1 MDDSAPLYS
10 EFLAQYVPLVD
21 FLGRSMGP
29 SVEVVLH
36 DLDVPDQSIV
46 AIANGHIS
54 GRKIGGPVTDF
65 ALWFMKQADETSV
78 PMMTG
83 YRAVNSEGRVCRSS
97 SYFLRDENN
106 TLHGMLCINVDISE
120 LIQLKSLT
128 SKILDST
135 NISMPG
141 KAETFGGYPGPLVE
155 VAPLEDSLPSSAENL
170 LSTDTGVMSS
180 LSRDATAQQKND
192 EEEVVVV
199 VESLR
204 SNIQH
209 LLESMLN
216 KTISQYGIS
225 PERMQREERL
235 ETIRELEKA
244 GFFLLKGG
252 IAAAAKRLDVSEPTI
267 YRYLVEVRE

>member
-21 FLGRSMGP
+21 FLGRSMGS

-83 YRAVNSEGRVCRSS
+83 YRAVNSEGRVYRSS

-170 LSTDTGVMSS
+170 LSTATGVMSS
-180 LSRDATAQQKND
+180 LSRDTTAQQKND
-192 EEEVVVV
+192 EEEV

>member
-1 MDDSAPLYS
+1 
-10 EFLAQYVPLVD
+10 
-21 FLGRSMGP
+21 
-29 SVEVVLH
+29 
-36 DLDVPDQSIV
+36 
-46 AIANGHIS
+46 
-54 GRKIGGPVTDF
+54 
-65 ALWFMKQADETSV
+65 
-78 PMMTG
+78 
-83 YRAVNSEGRVCRSS
+83 
-97 SYFLRDENN
+97 
-106 TLHGMLCINVDISE
+106 MLCINVDISE